1 MQMAMADNAIQG
13 MLLTCV
19 VTYLRFSFE
28 ILNTGDN
35 GDSYDNI
42 TTLNLVWKCPSIFS
56 FQGSGIASE
65 RSLNKKYLMFF
76 YT

>member
-35 GDSYDNI
+35 GDSYHH
-42 TTLNLVWKCPSIFS
+42 LKSSLEMPFHL
-56 FQGSGIASE
+56 FLSGV
-65 RSLNKKYLMFF
+65 RDCK
-76 YT
+76 

>member
-28 ILNTGDN
+28 ILNTGD
-35 GDSYDNI
+35 SYHH
-42 TTLNLVWKCPSIFS
+42 LKSSLEMPFHL
-56 FQGSGIASE
+56 FLSGV
-65 RSLNKKYLMFF
+65 RDCK
-76 YT
+76 

>member
-28 ILNTGDN
+28 ILNTMVTMVTVMII
-35 GDSYDNI
+35 S
-42 TTLNLVWKCPSIFS
+42 PP
-56 FQGSGIASE
+56 
-65 RSLNKKYLMFF
+65 
-76 YT
+76 

>member
-35 GDSYDNI
+35 GYSYHH
-42 TTLNLVWKCPSIFS
+42 P
-56 FQGSGIASE
+56 
-65 RSLNKKYLMFF
+65 
-76 YT
+76 